1 MIIKDISYS
10 EKDGTVTVSAS
21 AGGCSGCQ
29 QSCAAKWL
37 LPTPEGDGRATSALQ
52 IGVSEVRLATVV
64 ALLFGLPLLLLLIV
78 VAVLEQFGL
87 VAQPL
92 LVLAVLACVFAA
104 LASVLIRQGTKLLQL
119 LQVKVIDRP
128 DIHLGNRT

>member
-1 MIIKDISYS
+1 MIIKDISYAES
-10 EKDGTVTVSAS
+10 AGSVTVRDA

-37 LPTPEGDGRATSALQ
+37 LPTLERDDRETTALQ
-52 IGVSEVRLATVV
+52 IGVSGVRLSAVV
-64 ALLFGLPLLLLLIV
+64 AVLFGLPLLLLFTV
-78 VAVLEQFGL
+78 VAIMEQLGL

-92 LVLAVLACVFAA
+92 LVLAVLACALAA

-119 LQVKVIDRP
+119 LQVQTIDRP
-128 DIHLGNRT
+128 DIHLGNRA